1 LHLGLHLTNLLHDLK
16 PIVDEFLNFQISL
29 LDGTAQS
36 FNGSNGQDLILGL
49 GGSDT
54 LQGFGGDDYIN
65 GNVEVDIISGGDGN
79 DTLRGGMNN
88 DILAG
93 DAGND
98 TLYGDFGADTITG
111 GAGLDYF
118 VLAEGRG
125 GNSAVTTD
133 IVTDYT
139 DGEDKIQL
147 DGLTFSQL
155 SIAQGDGDLSA
166 DTILRKTD
174 TSEIL
179 AILKNINSLA
189 IEASDFVFS
198 GLTPS
203 ASVGSTVN
211 FSGIDITNEAAVRA
225 LGGPSITVD
234 NTTLYIGYEQ
244 VSSNNQDP
252 RLISFTNGVRDWYR
266 TDYEVTNDDGTGTGL
281 IWDGTSDSLYA
292 TFTST
297 GSQGT
302 SDQDF
307 REFATNGWLPSYGAG
322 GGAKVSILARIDP
335 ATGDVL
341 DATFISAILSSG
353 NSNTLSVTGL
363 DLNGDNVIVSASSF
377 FSPRRTDTT
386 AMQQTVSGGSP
397 FDYTIEFTPDLST
410 AVRAEAPGFGS

>member
-1 LHLGLHLTNLLHDLK
+1 M
-16 PIVDEFLNFQISL
+16 DEFLNFQISL

-36 FNGSNGQDLILGL
+36 FSGSNGQDLILGL

-88 DILAG
+88 DIISG

-98 TLYGDFGADTITG
+98 TIYGDFGADTVTG
-111 GAGLDYF
+111 GAGADYF
-118 VLAEGRG
+118 VVADGRG
-125 GNSAVTTD
+125 GNSAATTD

-139 DGEDKIQL
+139 DGEDKILL
-147 DGLTFSQL
+147 DGGITFSDL

-166 DTILRKTD
+166 DTILRKINTG
-174 TSEIL
+174 EIL
-179 AILKNINSLA
+179 AILKNIDSLT
-189 IEASDFVFS
+189 IESTDFLPPTVTAPPTVAS
-198 GLTPS
+198 
-203 ASVGSTVN
+203 SVSETVN
-211 FSGIDITNEAAVRA
+211 FAGVDTTSEAAVRA

-266 TDYEVTNDDGTGTGL
+266 TDYEVTNDDSTGTGL
-281 IWDGTSDSLYA
+281 VWDGTTDSLYA

-302 SDQDF
+302 PDQDF
-307 REFATNGWLPSYGAG
+307 REFATNGWLRSYGPG

-353 NSNTLSVTGL
+353 NSNSLSVTNLGL
-363 DLNGDNVIVSASSF
+363 DGDNVVVSASSF
-377 FSPRRTDTT
+377 FSPRRIDTT

-397 FDYTIEFTPDLST
+397 FDYTIEFTPNLSA

>member
-1 LHLGLHLTNLLHDLK
+1 MD
-16 PIVDEFLNFQISL
+16 DFLNFQISL
-29 LDGTAQS
+29 LDSTAQS
-36 FNGSNGQDLILGL
+36 FSGGNGQDLILGL

-54 LQGFGGDDYIN
+54 LQGFGGNDYIN
-65 GNVEVDIISGGDGN
+65 GNVDVDIISGGDGN

-88 DILAG
+88 DIISG

-98 TLYGDFGADTITG
+98 TIYGDFGADTITG
-111 GAGLDYF
+111 GTGLDYF

-125 GNSAVTTD
+125 GTSATTTD
-133 IVTDYT
+133 IITDYT

-147 DGLTFSQL
+147 DGGLGFSDL

-179 AILKNINSLA
+179 AILKNVNSLA
-189 IEASDFVFS
+189 IEITDFLPPSPVS
-198 GLTPS
+198 PTPDPVS
-203 ASVGSTVN
+203 SVGSSVN
-211 FSGIDITNEAAVRA
+211 FAGVDTTNEAAVRA
-225 LGGPSITVD
+225 LGGPSITVE

-244 VSSNNQDP
+244 VTSNNQDP
-252 RLISFTNGVRDWYR
+252 RLVSFTNGVRDWYR

-281 IWDGTSDSLYA
+281 VWDGTTDSLYA
-292 TFTST
+292 SFTST

-302 SDQDF
+302 PDQDF
-307 REFATNGWLPSYGAG
+307 REFATDGWLRSYGPG

-353 NSNTLSVTGL
+353 NSNTLSVTNLGL
-363 DLNGDNVIVSASSF
+363 DGDNVVVSASSF

>member
-1 LHLGLHLTNLLHDLK
+1 M
-16 PIVDEFLNFQISL
+16 DEFLNFQISL

-98 TLYGDFGADTITG
+98 TLYGDFGADTLTG
-111 GAGLDYF
+111 GSGVDYF

-189 IEASDFVFS
+189 IEPSDFVFS

-211 FSGIDITNEAAVRA
+211 F
-225 LGGPSITVD
+225 P
-234 NTTLYIGYEQ
+234 
-244 VSSNNQDP
+244 
-252 RLISFTNGVRDWYR
+252 
-266 TDYEVTNDDGTGTGL
+266 
-281 IWDGTSDSLYA
+281 
-292 TFTST
+292 
-297 GSQGT
+297 
-302 SDQDF
+302 
-307 REFATNGWLPSYGAG
+307 
-322 GGAKVSILARIDP
+322 VSISPTKLPFVPLVARP
-335 ATGDVL
+335 L
-341 DATFISAILSSG
+341 
-353 NSNTLSVTGL
+353 
-363 DLNGDNVIVSASSF
+363 
-377 FSPRRTDTT
+377 R
-386 AMQQTVSGGSP
+386 
-397 FDYTIEFTPDLST
+397 
-410 AVRAEAPGFGS
+410 